1 MFAGPL
7 SGHPAQN
14 PDGEVWGIGEGEF
27 FPESDLSQ
35 EGGLSA
41 PQFCYVIDGITEE

>member
-7 SGHPAQN
+7 SGHPAQD
-14 PDGEVWGIGEGEF
+14 PDGEVWSIGEGEYF
-27 FPESDLSQ
+27 AESDLSQ

-41 PQFCYVIDGITEE
+41 PQFCYIIDGITEE